1 MATLI
6 SGSTGVNKVQ
16 TGAIETVDL
25 PTGSVLQVK
34 IVEDA
39 SLLLVA
45 TASYTDTN
53 MSVSIT
59 PTSTSSKILAMW
71 TVQGN
76 LSVVN
81 AGWGVKLLRDSTA
94 IWTSA
99 VQYIQFTADANGSR
113 DTSTHMHLDSPNTTS
128 AITYKVQVSSY
139 SNRAIYF
146 NDDGAQSQLVVM
158 EVAG

>member
-1 MATLI
+1 MPTEI
-6 SGSTGVNKVQ
+6 SGATGVNKVQ
-16 TGAIETVDL
+16 SSAIETGDL
-25 PTGSVLQVK
+25 PAGSILQVK

-81 AGWGVKLLRDSTA
+81 AGWGTKLLRDSTA

-99 VQYIQFTADANGSR
+99 TQYAQFTADANGAR

-146 NDDGAQSQLVVM
+146 NDDGAQSQLLLM